1 MIKVIVNVT
10 KAIVAIVVSLFFSSC
25 NFMGIKGSGNITTE
39 NRTVTGDFTT
49 VNIDDGME
57 VIIEQGPQSAITVEA
72 DDNLQKHIKTEVKNG
87 ELYISSD
94 ENISNGAKR
103 ITVRLTNI
111 KGISCDGGSSIRS
124 SGMLKG
130 NSIDLSSD
138 GGSSMEVRV
147 EAKSLNCDA
156 SSGSSLAIAGTTHN
170 IEADASSGS
179 SIEAD
184 KLVAANVK
192 ADASS
197 GSSITVN
204 PIDKLKADASSGS
217 TIYYVGTPAKM
228 EKKSD
233 SGASIVQ
240 K

>member
-1 MIKVIVNVT
+1 MIKVIVNIT

-25 NFMGIKGSGNITTE
+25 DFMGIKGSGNVTTE

-49 VNIDDGME
+49 VNVDDGME
-57 VIIEQGPQSAITVEA
+57 VIIEQGPQSSITVEA

-94 ENISNGAKR
+94 QNISNGAKR
-103 ITVRLTNI
+103 ITVRLTDI
-111 KGISCDGGSSIRS
+111 KSISCDGGSSIKS
-124 SGMLKG
+124 SGLLKG

-138 GGSSMEVRV
+138 GGSSVEVRV
-147 EAKSLNCDA
+147 EAKNLNCD
-156 SSGSSLAIAGTTHN
+156 SSGGSSLAIVGMAHN

-179 SIEAD
+179 SIEAN
-184 KLVAANVK
+184 KLTAHNVK

-204 PIDKLKADASSGS
+204 PIDKLTADASSGS
-217 TIYYVGTPAKM
+217 TIYYVGTPSKM
-228 EKKSD
+228 EKNSD
-233 SGASIVQ
+233 SGGNIVQ